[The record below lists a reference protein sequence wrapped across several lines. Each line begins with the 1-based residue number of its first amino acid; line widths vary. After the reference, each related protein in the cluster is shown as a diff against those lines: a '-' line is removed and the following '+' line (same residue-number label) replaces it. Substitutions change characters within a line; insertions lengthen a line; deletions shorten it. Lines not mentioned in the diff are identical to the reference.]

1 MEKQIY
7 MMTNMHV
14 YWLNVSNVTAAIAFF
29 PCLQITDRGSFNFVV
44 DENTTQKCIAAIP
57 SSCRNGVFVRSFF

>member
-14 YWLNVSNVTAAIAFF
+14 YSLNVSNVTAAIAFF
-29 PCLQITDRGSFNFVV
+29 PCLQIIDRGSFNFVV
-44 DENTTQKCIAAIP
+44 DENIIQKCIAPIS
-57 SSCRNGVFVRSFF
+57 SSCRNGVFVRSSF